1 MQLTVSKDFLIDN
14 KTGKRSKDFSKL
26 DSLNSHHLQGVA
38 NKNIFGL
45 HDRVRF
51 SRYPKENLEGVHRN
65 KIELRRQYFAST
77 LSVNTLSIRCLEKL
91 KTHTFSD

>member
-14 KTGKRSKDFSKL
+14 KTRKRSKDFAKH

-38 NKNIFGL
+38 KKNIFGL

-51 SRYPKENLEGVHRN
+51 NRYP
-65 KIELRRQYFAST
+65 I
-77 LSVNTLSIRCLEKL
+77 
-91 KTHTFSD
+91 